1 MVVAEGVVVSASA
14 DGSGKLAVW
23 DALELAVSEAFRDS
37 GGGCISLEW
46 YLELGFQVA

>member
-1 MVVAEGVVVSASA
+1 MVVAEGVVVSASV

-23 DALELAVSEAFRDS
+23 DALELAVLKAFRDL
-37 GGGCISLEW
+37 GGSCSFLEW